1 MYIETKV
8 LTIAFTSYKT
18 LKKKKKKKIDLEIVS
33 LPHFQHNFW
42 RKIFL
47 MLYFNWPNFNVWLP
61 LGLEILG
68 NKCIEIICFAVDHII
83 IIEINLNFLIMPFP
97 TWLKKS
103 GKKLNIVRTKRGF
116 EVKIKRF
123 FHHFLRVFIEA
134 NKANFF
140 GRQESDFNIEG
151 YDGFLKKLNK
161 LLKRVF
167 FLQQVS
173 YDNISAEKGS

>member
-1 MYIETKV
+1 MTKKV
-8 LTIAFTSYKT
+8 R
-18 LKKKKKKKIDLEIVS
+18 KKIKY
-33 LPHFQHNFW
+33 
-42 RKIFL
+42 RK
-47 MLYFNWPNFNVWLP
+47 N
-61 LGLEILG
+61 
-68 NKCIEIICFAVDHII
+68 
-83 IIEINLNFLIMPFP
+83 
-97 TWLKKS
+97 
-103 GKKLNIVRTKRGF
+103 RGF

-134 NKANFF
+134 NKGNFF